1 MSWTL
6 NNCYEFLSLDF
17 GNLMNMKEIRAE
29 ECFSIGFELGKRNYW
44 TIFFNFLIYAV
55 VCVCAAITV
64 VGIFILPAI
73 FVGLVKFLLKAARGE
88 EEDVGDSLSAGFE
101 NGMWWKALLLSII
114 YIVGI
119 ALGLMLLIAP
129 GLYLITAWVLGIYL
143 LVDKEMLPIE
153 ALGKSRELV
162 HQLGFWKIFAVVIAL
177 TITTELTS
185 IFPILGLFVLFL
197 MPFIMMTYIAVYE
210 NAIGNPLTTANEA

>member
-1 MSWTL
+1 
-6 NNCYEFLSLDF
+6 
-17 GNLMNMKEIRAE
+17 MKEIKAE
-29 ECFSIGFELGKRNYW
+29 EYFLIGFELGKRNYW
-44 TIFFNFLIYAV
+44 TIFFNFLIFIV
-55 VCVCAAITV
+55 VCFCAAITV
-64 VGIFILPAI
+64 VGILILPAI
-73 FVGLVKFLLKAARGE
+73 VVGFIKFLLKAARGE
-88 EEDVGDSLSAGFE
+88 EVDVGDSLSAGFK
-101 NGMWWKALLLSII
+101 NGMWWKALLFSII

-129 GLYLITAWVLGIYL
+129 GLYLITAWALGIYL
-143 LVDKEMLPIE
+143 LADKEMLPTE

-185 IFPILGLFVLFL
+185 IFPILGLFIIFL

-210 NAIGNPLTTANEA
+210 NAIGNPLATANEA

>member
-1 MSWTL
+1 
-6 NNCYEFLSLDF
+6 
-17 GNLMNMKEIRAE
+17 MKEIKAE
-29 ECFSIGFELGKRNYW
+29 EYFLIGFELGKRNYW
-44 TIFFNFLIYAV
+44 TIFFNFLIFIV
-55 VCVCAAITV
+55 VCFCAAITV
-64 VGIFILPAI
+64 VGILILPAI
-73 FVGLVKFLLKAARGE
+73 VVGFIKFLLKAARGE
-88 EEDVGDSLSAGFE
+88 EVDVGDSLSAGFK
-101 NGMWWKALLLSII
+101 NGMWWKALLFSII

-129 GLYLITAWVLGIYL
+129 GLYLITAWALGIYL
-143 LVDKEMLPIE
+143 LADKEMLPTE

-185 IFPILGLFVLFL
+185 IFPILGLFIIFL

-210 NAIGNPLTTANEA
+210 NAISTPSNTTNET

>member
-1 MSWTL
+1 
-6 NNCYEFLSLDF
+6 
-17 GNLMNMKEIRAE
+17 MKEIRAE
-29 ECFSIGFELGKRNYW
+29 KYFSIGFELGKRNYW
-44 TIFFNFLIYAV
+44 TIFFNFLIYGV

-73 FVGLVKFLLKAARGE
+73 FVGLIKFLLKAARGE
-88 EEDVGDSLSAGFE
+88 KVDVGDSLSAGFK
-101 NGMWWKALLLSII
+101 NGMWWKALLFSII

-119 ALGLMLLIAP
+119 ALGLMLLVAP

-143 LVDKEMLPIE
+143 LVDKEMLPTE

-162 HQLGFWKIFAVVIAL
+162 HQLGFWKIFAVVIVL

-185 IFPILGLFVLFL
+185 IFPILGLFIIFL

>member
-1 MSWTL
+1 
-6 NNCYEFLSLDF
+6 
-17 GNLMNMKEIRAE
+17 MKEIKAE
-29 ECFSIGFELGKRNYW
+29 EYFLIGFELGKRNYW

-73 FVGLVKFLLKAARGE
+73 FVGLVKFLLKAAGGE
-88 EEDVGDSLSAGFE
+88 EVDVGDSLSAGFK
-101 NGMWWKALLLSII
+101 NGMWWKALLFSIV

-143 LVDKEMLPIE
+143 LVDKEMLPTE

-162 HQLGFWKIFAVVIAL
+162 HQLGFWKIFAVYIGL
-177 TITTELTS
+177 TIAINLIS
-185 IFPILGLFVLFL
+185 IIPFLGLVIFFL
-197 MPFIMMTYIAVYE
+197 MPFIVMIYVAIYE
-210 NAIGNPLTTANEA
+210 NAIGNPLATTNEA

>member
-1 MSWTL
+1 
-6 NNCYEFLSLDF
+6 
-17 GNLMNMKEIRAE
+17 MKEIKAE
-29 ECFSIGFELGKRNYW
+29 EYFLIGFELGKRNYW
-44 TIFFNFLIYAV
+44 TIFFNFLIFIV
-55 VCVCAAITV
+55 VCFCAAITV
-64 VGIFILPAI
+64 VGILILPAI
-73 FVGLVKFLLKAARGE
+73 VVGFIKFLLKAARGE
-88 EEDVGDSLSAGFE
+88 KVDVGDSLSAGFK
-101 NGMWWKALLLSII
+101 NGMWWKALLFSII

-129 GLYLITAWVLGIYL
+129 GLYLITAWALGIYL
-143 LVDKEMLPIE
+143 LADNEMLPTE

-185 IFPILGLFVLFL
+185 IFPILGLFIIFL

-210 NAIGNPLTTANEA
+210 NAIGNPLATANEA

>member
-1 MSWTL
+1 
-6 NNCYEFLSLDF
+6 
-17 GNLMNMKEIRAE
+17 MKEIKAE
-29 ECFSIGFELGKRNYW
+29 EYFLIGFELGKRSYW

-64 VGIFILPAI
+64 VGILILPAI
-73 FVGLVKFLLKAARGE
+73 FVGLIKFLLKAARGE
-88 EEDVGDSLSAGFE
+88 KVDVGDSLSAGFK
-101 NGMWWKALLLSII
+101 NGMWWKALLFSII

-143 LVDKEMLPIE
+143 LVDKEMLPTE

-185 IFPILGLFVLFL
+185 IFPILGLFVIFL